1 MKESGNVLTMIQSK
15 SILGD
20 VSTWMFYVMI
30 LLAVSMPL
38 SEFGM
43 SISQFLLL
51 GLWIYEGADFK
62 GSSHSNSSRFIKHF
76 KTVGNNVAGKFRR
89 VFRNHVLLVF
99 LSIYIIHIIGILH
112 TSDYNYALKDL
123 RVKLP
128 LLSLPI
134 LLATSS
140 AIGFKKFNSLLIF
153 FCISVIAGS
162 LVSLYVKFTQNISD
176 PREMSVFISHIRFGL
191 LICLTIF
198 ILLNFLIRRI
208 YSNLFAN
215 LAILLGVLWLVAF
228 LFILK
233 SLTGI
238 IITGVILASLSFVF
252 IFRHRIFSIPALI
265 ILFSIIAGTWFYVNK
280 VYKQITVAQSINH
293 SSMDKYTP
301 AGNVYVH
308 DTVSYGIEYG
318 AHVGMYLSVPELRE
332 SWNSRSEL
340 DYDGTD
346 KRGQVLS
353 YTLIRYLHSKGLR
366 KDAASVNQLTHDDIQ
381 SIENGVA
388 NANYLNSFDI
398 RARVEQILLGYRS
411 YKYHNNPNASSLM
424 QRIEYWKTAIYLV
437 KDKPVFGHGTGD
449 MQRVFEHAYVVTN
462 SNLEPVYRHRA
473 HNQFLAIA
481 VAFGVVGLIIFLY
494 ALFYP
499 PLMLGKFNNYY
510 YFVFFII
517 AFISFL
523 SEDTLETQAGVTF
536 FAFFSALFLFSIRK
550 EVDEK
555 STLSSFKI

>member
-20 VSTWMFYVMI
+20 VSTWMFYVMV
-30 LLAVSMPL
+30 LLVVSMPL

-51 GLWIYEGADFK
+51 GLWVYEGAEFK
-62 GSSHSNSSRFIKHF
+62 SSSDTTKSKFINHLR
-76 KTVGNNVAGKFRR
+76 VIGDNIAGKFRR
-89 VFRNHVLLVF
+89 IASNHVLLIF
-99 LSIYIIHIIGILH
+99 LSIYFIHVIGILY
-112 TSDYNYALKDL
+112 TSDFNYALKDL

-134 LLATSS
+134 LFATSK
-140 AIGFKKFNSLLIF
+140 AIGFNKFNYLLLF
-153 FCISVIAGS
+153 FCSAVIAGS
-162 LVSLYVKFTQNISD
+162 VVSIYVMLNHNISD

-191 LICLTIF
+191 LICLSIF
-198 ILLNFLIRRI
+198 VLLNFLIRRI
-208 YSNLFAN
+208 YSNLFVNA
-215 LAILLGVLWLVAF
+215 AILIGALWLIAF

-238 IITGVILASLSFVF
+238 IITGIILTSLSFVF
-252 IFRHRIFSIPALI
+252 IFRHRIYTIPALI
-265 ILFSIIAGTWFYVNK
+265 ILFSIIAGSWFYVNK
-280 VYKQITVAQSINH
+280 VYNQITVAQSINQN
-293 SSMDKYTP
+293 SMDKYTP
-301 AGNVYVH
+301 HGNLYTH

-332 SWNSRSEL
+332 SWNSKSEL

-346 KRGQVLS
+346 NRGQQLS

-366 KDAASVNQLTHDDIQ
+366 KDAASVNQLTEDDIR

-424 QRIEYWKTAIYLV
+424 QRIEYWKTAIYLI

-449 MQRVFEHAYVVTN
+449 MQRVFDKAYLDTN
-462 SNLEPVYRHRA
+462 SNLEPEYRHRS

-481 VAFGVVGLIIFLY
+481 VAFGILGLLFFLF

-499 PLMLGKFNNYY
+499 PLMLNKFNNYY
-510 YFVFFII
+510 YFVFLII
-517 AFISFL
+517 AIISFL

-536 FAFFSALFLFSIRK
+536 FAFFSSFLLFNIRK

-555 STLSSFKI
+555 SALSSIKV